1 MKLAW
6 CHETFPSNGTSL
18 LDGSIYSLQE
28 QQQTDTCLTTNSLRK
43 LFGYPWFSGYG
54 DTSQTSFLYS
64 RLTFH
69 RTITMRVMGGSLGS
83 SPHRGIPWLKCRF
96 RWGFPRINMEYHGI
110 ILVVTS
116 LHPGWEVDWVDPRG
130 VCLDLR
136 SLYFREGLNLHRW
149 LHIFWPFEPGT
160 DMGMAFFFFT
170 ASAVWMVGCLNGFG
184 VEPWGED
191 TEDETT
197 KTWNLK
203 RRCPFFSSS
212 ERFTINQYY
221 TLKFM
226 EKRVT
231 PFCSFD
237 SVPDSSSWRYL

>member
-1 MKLAW
+1 MK
-6 CHETFPSNGTSL
+6 PSPQMGPASL
-18 LDGSIYSLQE
+18 TALYSLQE

-43 LFGYPWFSGYG
+43 LFRYPWFSGYG

-83 SPHRGIPWLKCRF
+83 SPHRGIPSLKCRF

-160 DMGMAFFFFT
+160 DMGMAFFFFLRRQLCGWLG
-170 ASAVWMVGCLNGFG
+170 VWMDLEWSLG
-184 VEPWGED
+184 VKILKMKQPKL
-191 TEDETT
+191 ET
-197 KTWNLK
+197 
-203 RRCPFFSSS
+203 
-212 ERFTINQYY
+212 
-221 TLKFM
+221 
-226 EKRVT
+226 
-231 PFCSFD
+231 
-237 SVPDSSSWRYL
+237 